1 MQDKWN
7 ACKGILMGRE
17 VLSGYRADLDGSN
30 SYREAIEKTKT
41 FSMDREAIEIAIK
54 RSRRAR

>member
-1 MQDKWN
+1 
-7 ACKGILMGRE
+7 MGRE
-17 VLSGYRADLDGSN
+17 VLSSYRADLDGSN

-41 FSMDREAIEIAIK
+41 FSMNREAIEIAIK